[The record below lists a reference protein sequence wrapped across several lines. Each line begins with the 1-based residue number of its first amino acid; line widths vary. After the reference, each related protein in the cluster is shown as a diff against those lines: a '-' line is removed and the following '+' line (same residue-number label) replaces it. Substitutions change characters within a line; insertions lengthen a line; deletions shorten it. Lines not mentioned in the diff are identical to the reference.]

1 MLRACESGE
10 MTAMVTRTGVRRRAA
25 IALLLGLA
33 APCAALAT
41 DYDDLVAAERA
52 FAADAGARST
62 RDAFLAALADDGVVF
77 APGPASGKA
86 VWTARAADTAKL
98 EWAPEAAEIAAS
110 GDLGY
115 TYGPW
120 RLTPPGADK
129 PAHYGHYFTVWRKQA
144 DGHWKALVDKGVVHA
159 EVPFPTT
166 VQRRGQLAL
175 APAAA
180 AGWPAHLLADLR
192 HADLLAAGRITP
204 DVAAADIVRLRHG
217 ALPDATTRAEA
228 FDAQPAARVDSGAVI
243 SAAGD
248 LAATWGGGAQG
259 GNWLRVW
266 RRAGTGDP
274 TGQTWRLA
282 ADVSDNVLPPAP
294 KDE

>member
-1 MLRACESGE
+1 
-10 MTAMVTRTGVRRRAA
+10 VV
-25 IALLLGLA
+25 ALLAGLL

-52 FAADAGARST
+52 FAVDAGARSV
-62 RDAFLAALADDGVVF
+62 RDAFLAALAEDGVVF
-77 APGPASGKA
+77 APGPVPGQA
-86 VWTARAADTAKL
+86 VWTARPADATKL
-98 EWAPEAAEIAAS
+98 EWAPEAAEIATS

-120 RLTPPGADK
+120 RVTPPGADK
-129 PAHYGHYFTVWRKQA
+129 PVHFGHYFTVWRKQA

-159 EVPFPTT
+159 EVAFPTA

-175 APAAA
+175 APAGAT
-180 AGWPAHLLADLR
+180 GWPPHLMDDLR
-192 HADLLAAGRITP
+192 RADLLAAGRITP
-204 DVAAADIVRLRHG
+204 DIAAADLVRLRNG
-217 ALPDATTRAEA
+217 APPDATLQSDA
-228 FDAQPAARVDSGAVI
+228 FPAQASPRVDSGAVI

-248 LAATWGGGAQG
+248 LAATWGGSAQG

-282 ADVSDNVLPPAP
+282 ADVSDNVPPPAP